1 MTSRRRG
8 WSRTWSTRG
17 SAVARLRA
25 CGAERDAQSAR
36 SAGEQQ
42 GLTRRMGPRWSR
54 RSSGAVEDSGDVV
67 GVADDVEDAHPPA
80 ALAADGH
87 VDGEH
92 SSEQIGPAETA
103 RARGVATVRRAG
115 AGEVEVEGE
124 LLPGRGDPRQREDAS
139 TKVVAICDR
148 YSARCAPCG
157 CAGPFTPEG
166 SGGASTLSSTTR
178 WSPSSF
184 ASTLALGTR
193 PHTAVLGSVR
203 GAPDGRRRCAKRP

>member
-1 MTSRRRG
+1 MESLHAGVFMVVQRFRSDLGLFVHLHGRPGPWVRR
-8 WSRTWSTRG
+8 
-17 SAVARLRA
+17 RA
-25 CGAERDAQSAR
+25 CGAERDARGAR

-67 GVADDVEDAHPPA
+67 GVADDGEDAHPPA

-115 AGEVEVEGE
+115 AGEVEVEVEVEVE
-124 LLPGRGDPRQREDAS
+124 LLPGRGDPRRREDAS
-139 TKVVAICDR
+139 TKVVAICEHTEVPR
-148 YSARCAPCG
+148 RVNMRGRHEGAQAGEEPVRRHVGVGGPAAPAVVSRVKG
-157 CAGPFTPEG
+157 KA
-166 SGGASTLSSTTR
+166 TTGYR
-178 WSPSSF
+178 
-184 ASTLALGTR
+184 
-193 PHTAVLGSVR
+193 
-203 GAPDGRRRCAKRP
+203 